1 MIAMDVKKRMQNL
14 ITSLKQKPKLFHL
27 ILAYILVIVI
37 GIADSVTGPEISLS
51 VFYLIPIFIAAFYV
65 SLKAGIMICIAS
77 VISYLVADHIV
88 AISYSKA
95 ATPYWNSAVRLLLF
109 IVVAYFLAKRKTAE
123 QKLSESEERFRLLVD
138 GVRDYAIIMLDPR
151 GRIVSWNIGAE
162 RAFGYQN
169 PEILGKH
176 FSCFYPLSD
185 ARGSCENLLD
195 AASAKEVAIY
205 EGWCLRKNESQFW
218 ADIVITALRD
228 KSDHLRGFSML
239 TRDTTER
246 RKAEETVHVY
256 AELHQIDRAILEAAS
271 SENLAHE
278 ALIRIEKL
286 IPFQRAIITLLDSDL
301 NEATILAIKSVEE
314 IEGRPGETF
323 LLEPEI
329 SREFELLKDGEIV
342 RFEQSHPI
350 LDASLLFGSL
360 HSKGLVSSTFVPLLS
375 HGKLIGSLC
384 LGMANRDDLTSD
396 QLKIASEV
404 ADQVAVALHNTLLF
418 EQVRE
423 GHLQMQTLSHC
434 LIQVQE
440 AERRHL
446 ARELH
451 DEMGQS
457 LTAVKIH
464 LQEIE
469 GASNDQTVLSDV
481 HESIA
486 IVEKIVSQVRSLS
499 IDLRPLLLDDLGLIA
514 TLRWYVSRQSQLGGF
529 SSNFAADPEKM
540 ILPPD
545 METACFRIVQE
556 AITNVIRHAQAKKVH
571 VEISQSEHEVLLLV
585 RDDGVGFDVE
595 AAQKRSSQGL
605 SMGLLGMRER
615 VTLLEG
621 EMEIES
627 VSAYG
632 TEIRV
637 RFPLKIPVETI
648 V

>member
-1 MIAMDVKKRMQNL
+1 MDVRKKLQSL
-14 ITSLKQKPKLFHL
+14 ITSLKKRPKLFHL

-37 GIADSVTGPEISLS
+37 GIADSATGPEISLS
-51 VFYLIPIFIAAFYV
+51 VFYLIPIFIVAFYV
-65 SLKAGIMICIAS
+65 SLKAGITVCVAS

-109 IVVAYFLAKRKTAE
+109 MAIAYFLAKRKMAE
-123 QKLSESEERFRLLVD
+123 QKLLESEERFRLLVD
-138 GVRDYAIIMLDPR
+138 GVRDYAIIMLDTR

-162 RAFGYQN
+162 RAFGYQTH
-169 PEILGKH
+169 EIRGKH
-176 FSCFYPLSD
+176 FSCFYPLSST
-185 ARGSCENLLD
+185 GSKCEILLD
-195 AASAKEVAIY
+195 EASTKEVATY
-205 EGWCLRKNESQFW
+205 EGWCLRKNESRFW
-218 ADIVITALRD
+218 ADIVITAVRD

-246 RKAEETVHVY
+246 RNAEETVRVY

-271 SENLAHE
+271 SEHLAYE

-286 IPFQRAIITLLDSDL
+286 IPFRRAIITLFDSDL
-301 NEATILAIKSVEE
+301 NEATILGIKSVEE
-314 IEGRPGETF
+314 IEGQPGETF
-323 LLEPEI
+323 VLEPEI
-329 SREFELLKDGEIV
+329 SKELELLKDGEIV
-342 RFEQSHPI
+342 RFEKSRPI
-350 LDASLLFGSL
+350 LDVSLLFGSL
-360 HSKGLVSSTFVPLLS
+360 HSEGLVSSTFVPLLS

-384 LGMANRDDLTSD
+384 LEMANGGDLTSD

-404 ADQVAVALHNTLLF
+404 ADQLAIALHNTLLF

-451 DEMGQS
+451 DEMGQA

-469 GASNDQTVLSDV
+469 GASDDNAVLSDV

-486 IVEKIVSQVRSLS
+486 IVNKIVSQVRSLS

-514 TLRWYVSRQSQLGGF
+514 TLRWYLSRQSQLGAF
-529 SSNFAADPEKM
+529 SSHFAAYPEKM
-540 ILPPD
+540 ILQPE

-556 AITNVIRHAQAKKVH
+556 AITNVIRHAHAKKVH
-571 VEISQSEHEVLLLV
+571 VEITKSDHELLLLI

-621 EMEIES
+621 RMEIES

-637 RFPLKIPVETI
+637 RFPVKTTVEAS